1 MDRVLARLCKRES
14 VAGILYGWYRTTWAI
29 AESAFVFGSM
39 CLEGGEERDRE
50 RKRES
55 GVSRRLADVCTI
67 PKTKTRKWRH
77 PPAASMDKD
86 IDQR

>member
-1 MDRVLARLCKRES
+1 M
-14 VAGILYGWYRTTWAI
+14 AGILYGWYRTTWAI
-29 AESAFVFGSM
+29 PESAFVFGSM
-39 CLEGGEERDRE
+39 CLEEGEERDRE
-50 RKRES
+50 KKKEKERERERAR
-55 GVSRRLADVCTI
+55 GVSRRPADVCTI